1 MKDALSSMEDTIPEK
16 PEGLVSALIDK
27 KTGKL
32 TNVDNPDKMYEFFR
46 QKHLPKKESSSMTGN
61 TTDSNEGPTIEP
73 IQIF

>member
-1 MKDALSSMEDTIPEK
+1 MKDALSNIEDTIPEK

-27 KTGKL
+27 KTGSL

-46 QKHLPKKESSSMTGN
+46 QKYLPKKEPSSITGN
-61 TTDSNEGPTIEP
+61 ITESNESPTIEP